1 MVDLSR
7 VYGIVFL
14 QKPRTG
20 LKSYTKSRYS
30 RKSTSK
36 SNTQPRIK
44 GIRIQWHTPLES
56 PPEFC
61 FLLNP
66 WIYYGKIPAS
76 TLKYGLENPKN
87 IKNSITAYI
96 KQIND
101 NNLINFIHH
110 SP

>member
-1 MVDLSR
+1 MFGEPLFCRGV
-7 VYGIVFL
+7 
-14 QKPRTG
+14 G
-20 LKSYTKSRYS
+20 LGLEMPLGQFR
-30 RKSTSK
+30 
-36 SNTQPRIK
+36 SNVVVGVVASVVI
-44 GIRIQWHTPLES
+44 
-56 PPEFC
+56 

-87 IKNSITAYI
+87 MKNSIATYI

-101 NNLINFIHH
+101 NNLITFIHH

>member
-1 MVDLSR
+1 MKN
-7 VYGIVFL
+7 L
-14 QKPRTG
+14 QAIHG
-20 LKSYTKSRYS
+20 HLKA
-30 RKSTSK
+30 
-36 SNTQPRIK
+36 
-44 GIRIQWHTPLES
+44 
-56 PPEFC
+56 

-101 NNLINFIHH
+101 NNLITFIHH
-110 SP
+110 SL

>member
-1 MVDLSR
+1 MRDKKTIL
-7 VYGIVFL
+7 F
-14 QKPRTG
+14 
-20 LKSYTKSRYS
+20 
-30 RKSTSK
+30 
-36 SNTQPRIK
+36 
-44 GIRIQWHTPLES
+44 
-56 PPEFC
+56 

-76 TLKYGLENPKN
+76 TLKYGLENSKN

-101 NNLINFIHH
+101 NKLITFIHH